1 MTSCSSAM
9 CSSVKEVGRNQNREF
24 VQWKKREEITMEV
37 RFLVYSILLISL
49 PAGHQSRHHSRK
61 SRPIHGGFSAWIPLT
76 ECSVQCG
83 EGLYFYYFWTW
94 NDQTIQ
100 ILKNHPIMI
109 IYFFNANR
117 NDTALITVIASAL
130 KYHIANFEIV
140 SKLPPFTVYFI
151 IENVLIWYIP
161 YSLKFSRTLEI

>member
-1 MTSCSSAM
+1 
-9 CSSVKEVGRNQNREF
+9 
-24 VQWKKREEITMEV
+24 MEV

-83 EGLYFYYFWTW
+83 EGLYFCYFRAW

-100 ILKNHPIMI
+100 ILKNNSIMI
-109 IYFFNANR
+109 ICFFNANR
-117 NDTALITVIASAL
+117 NDTALISIYRCTKISYYEFCKQ
-130 KYHIANFEIV
+130 KYVEIV
-140 SKLPPFTVYFI
+140 SKLPSFTVYFI
-151 IENVLIWYIP
+151 IENVLIWY
-161 YSLKFSRTLEI
+161 TLFP